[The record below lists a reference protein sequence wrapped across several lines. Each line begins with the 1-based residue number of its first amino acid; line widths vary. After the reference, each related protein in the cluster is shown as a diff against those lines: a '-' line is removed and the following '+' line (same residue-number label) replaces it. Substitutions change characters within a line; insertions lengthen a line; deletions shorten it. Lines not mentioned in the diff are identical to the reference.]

1 MDTRLIAYDY
11 ETYWDSTG
19 YTLSKLSPVAYI
31 TDRRFYP
38 QLLGVCVNYGDVVV
52 YEHDDIPHALK
63 ELELDRPGT
72 MVVAHNGNG
81 FDHLITAFKYG
92 VHPWMMLDTI
102 TMMRWCGYSRVMRES
117 HQALTDA
124 LGHGIKQ
131 AGTVVSD
138 GKRTKKDFTASEW
151 AFFKQYCA
159 DDTLQCAMNTLSM
172 LPKVPMDALLFSHLT
187 ACMATKPAFVL
198 DEKML
203 AEHLADLDAK
213 LKQAH
218 ADIQSTFAFPDT
230 ESMLKAIR
238 SKQRFSDMLRSYGV
252 EPPMKL
258 SVKQSL
264 SCRRGLLNAADL
276 AEKEGNTAEAESLR
290 AKAQDES
297 CYSVYEPALSKTDV
311 DFLALTEHEN
321 PHVQALVN
329 LRLQFNSSGHRSRV
343 EKFLQLAKLHRPVSV
358 MLKAYYAHTSR
369 YGAGVSEGKSDQ
381 SNMQNLGKHNP
392 AMLPLRHSIKAPRG
406 CAVVAC
412 DSSQIEARILAYLAR
427 QDDLLDH
434 FRQGRDPYAE
444 LGSKIFGVSAEEIH
458 EGNIRGDKKMK
469 QYRYISKK
477 FILSC
482 LAGSTLV
489 LTDTGWKPMVMVSV
503 TDKLWDGEQWVKHQG
518 LIWNGKRRVQTLDGV
533 TLTPNHLIWNG
544 SSWSRA
550 AELHLEP
557 KFLSRARSIAAK
569 SLMMCELCG
578 TQGVNTASNI
588 RCTASGAGLF
598 SGIMS
603 IPWLLQQKT
612 IAVSVLSIIRNKLT
626 AYARSSVNSLTQNRE
641 LSLENSQLFVHIQRF
656 QKVEQ
661 KGSNVL
667 LKLLA
672 LVGRQV
678 MSCFSVICCQVR
690 ARDAML
696 VLNVRQQEPSRNF
709 TGSMK
714 TYAQILST
722 GGAYSIVSL
731 IASNVVRTQTTLIGK
746 TMGDVASLLTS
757 QTEPVSSS
765 TLCLFPGGMT
775 RCWNW
780 IESTMREGMHRAI
793 CGLYRK
799 AKTCGI
805 VGVTEICRRTVRHLS
820 KRMMHFENVYDF
832 LNSGPNHRFTIL
844 TNKGPL
850 IVHNC
855 GYGTGFQKAAD
866 VLWTEGARM
875 ADERRRHTD
884 LVAEAHGIY
893 RTANDK
899 IVLFWKRCDQVL
911 HHMALGGSGAFGG
924 PNDDLFKYGKYPSDR
939 DNSGLL
945 SKHARIVLPNG
956 YVLMY
961 PNLRTELDELSHRY
975 QMYYDQCKGSSIIKT
990 KAFGAYITEN
1000 CCQSLA
1006 FALLMWQACR
1016 MHEAGIQLHANIHDS
1031 FASVCPASKAD
1042 TVASEMKRIMS
1053 LTPEWLPGFPVA
1065 CEVEIGDDFSIV

>member
-138 GKRTKKDFTASEW
+138 GKRTKNDFTASEW

-369 YGAGVSEGKSDQ
+369 YGAGVSEGASD
-381 SNMQNLGKHNP
+381 SLNLQNVSKHNP
-392 AMLPLRHSIKAPRG
+392 AMLPLRQSIKAPTG
-406 CAVVAC
+406 CKVVAC
-412 DSSQIEARILAYLAR
+412 DSSQIEARMLAYLSR
-427 QDDLLDH
+427 QEDLLGH
-434 FRQGRDPYAE
+434 FRNNADPYSEMAA
-444 LGSKIFGVSAEEIH
+444 KIYNIDAEEIH
-458 EGNIRGDKKMK
+458 NGHAAGDKKYKKMRQVGK
-469 QYRYISKK
+469 LLTLSAGYSVGAGKVADTLYRMGIH
-477 FILSC
+477 LS
-482 LAGSTLV
+482 
-489 LTDTGWKPMVMVSV
+489 DNK
-503 TDKLWDGEQWVKHQG
+503 VKH
-518 LIWNGKRRVQTLDGV
+518 D
-533 TLTPNHLIWNG
+533 
-544 SSWSRA
+544 
-550 AELHLEP
+550 
-557 KFLSRARSIAAK
+557 
-569 SLMMCELCG
+569 
-578 TQGVNTASNI
+578 
-588 RCTASGAGLF
+588 
-598 SGIMS
+598 
-603 IPWLLQQKT
+603 
-612 IAVSVLSIIRNKLT
+612 
-626 AYARSSVNSLTQNRE
+626 E
-641 LSLENSQLFVHIQRF
+641 LS
-656 QKVEQ
+656 
-661 KGSNVL
+661 
-667 LKLLA
+667 
-672 LVGRQV
+672 
-678 MSCFSVICCQVR
+678 
-690 ARDAML
+690 
-696 VLNVRQQEPSRNF
+696 
-709 TGSMK
+709 
-714 TYAQILST
+714 
-722 GGAYSIVSL
+722 
-731 IASNVVRTQTTLIGK
+731 
-746 TMGDVASLLTS
+746 
-757 QTEPVSSS
+757 
-765 TLCLFPGGMT
+765 
-775 RCWNW
+775 
-780 IESTMREGMHRAI
+780 
-793 CGLYRK
+793 
-799 AKTCGI
+799 
-805 VGVTEICRRTVRHLS
+805 
-820 KRMMHFENVYDF
+820 
-832 LNSGPNHRFTIL
+832 
-844 TNKGPL
+844 
-850 IVHNC
+850 
-855 GYGTGFQKAAD
+855 
-866 VLWTEGARM
+866 
-875 ADERRRHTD
+875 
-884 LVAEAHGIY
+884 AEALGIY
-893 RTANDK
+893 RAANDK
-899 IVLFWKRCDQVL
+899 IVAFWKQCGNIL
-911 HHMALGGSGAFGG
+911 KHMALGGRGAFGG
-924 PNDDLFKYGKYPSDR
+924 PHDDLFKYGQYPSDR
-939 DNSGLL
+939 DGSGLL
-945 SKHARIVLPNG
+945 SKHQRIVLPNG
-956 YVLMY
+956 YTLMY
-961 PNLRTELDELSHRY
+961 PNLHFDIDELTGK
-975 QMYYDQCKGSSIIKT
+975 QQLCYDQYKGGKPIPSRIWGG
-990 KAFGAYITEN
+990 FLTEN
-1000 CCQSLA
+1000 VTQSLA

-1053 LTPEWLPGFPVA
+1053 LTPDWLPGFPVA